1 MRGALSRLARL
12 SWRVAVAMT
21 AVIIV
26 ATMSAWG
33 SVADAR
39 PAQMGSGQPAN
50 PEQVCPPYGGSC
62 PVPPVVPPVST
73 PPGQTGG
80 GIAPAVGGGTPTGVA
95 ATTPASPTQ
104 LALTGPPIRVEAPL
118 AALLLMVGVAMALVA
133 EWLGRRV
140 A

>member
-12 SWRVAVAMT
+12 SWRVAVVMT

-39 PAQMGSGQPAN
+39 PAQMGSGQPAH

-80 GIAPAVGGGTPTGVA
+80 GIAPAVGGGTPTGVG